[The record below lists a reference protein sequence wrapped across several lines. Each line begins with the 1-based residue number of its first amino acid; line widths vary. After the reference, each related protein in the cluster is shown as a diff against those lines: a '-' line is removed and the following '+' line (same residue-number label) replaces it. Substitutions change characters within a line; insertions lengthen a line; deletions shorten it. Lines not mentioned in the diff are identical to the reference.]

1 MEAVR
6 EFRIGSPERLRR
18 TTLAALMAL
27 AGAGILAALVLDGD
41 PSASDLAAGALA
53 AGAALAAAAWFLRRT
68 QQARRTGVVVGDQGL
83 ATLDPGTPERRLA
96 WRDVL
101 ELRVRRI
108 PGAVRAESVGG
119 AIHIDLEFGLADF
132 EELLGV
138 VLRETPQANPAHPLP
153 ARFDHSHAGR
163 QALAWVL
170 SGIGCAAGAA
180 LLFQSGAWWPAAGVA
195 GCYLLFLWLSAV
207 SEPWRI
213 EVSEGAVVVAS
224 ALRRRTI
231 RADEVADVRL
241 HLRDVGN
248 DQKVLDVS
256 LALSNGKSLR
266 VRPPG
271 VDRFA
276 LYRTLVAALL
286 AEAG

>member
-18 TTLAALMAL
+18 TMLAAMMGV
-27 AGAGILAALVLDGD
+27 AGAGILAALALDGD
-41 PSASDLAAGALA
+41 PSAGDLAAAALA
-53 AGAALAAAAWFLRRT
+53 GGAALAATAWFLRRAL
-68 QQARRTGVVVGDQGL
+68 QARRTGVLVADEGL
-83 ATLDPGTPERRLA
+83 ATLEPGAPERRLA

-108 PGAVRAESVGG
+108 PGAVRAVSVGG
-119 AIHIDLEFGLADF
+119 AIHVDLEFGLADF
-132 EELLGV
+132 EELLRV
-138 VLRETPQANPAHPLP
+138 VLRETPHANPARPLP
-153 ARFDHSHAGR
+153 ARFEHARAGR
-163 QALAWVL
+163 HALAWL
-170 SGIGCAAGAA
+170 LGGIGCAAGAA
-180 LLFQSGAWWPAAGVA
+180 LLFQSGAWLPAAGVA
-195 GCYLLFLWLSAV
+195 GFYLLFLWISAV
-207 SEPWRI
+207 SEPRRI
-213 EVSEGAVVVAS
+213 EVTPGAIVVAS

-231 RADEVADVRL
+231 RAEEVEQVRL

-256 LALSNGKSLR
+256 LALSDEKSLR

-271 VDRFA
+271 VDSFA

-286 AEAG
+286 ADAA